1 MYILYTFQVF
11 FQPKVNKEN
20 VYKIEYLKN
29 IEYVFISVQ
38 NYLALLYVI
47 LYISSFLFHFITKN

>member
-1 MYILYTFQVF
+1 MYISSFF

-20 VYKIEYLKN
+20 VYKIEYLEN